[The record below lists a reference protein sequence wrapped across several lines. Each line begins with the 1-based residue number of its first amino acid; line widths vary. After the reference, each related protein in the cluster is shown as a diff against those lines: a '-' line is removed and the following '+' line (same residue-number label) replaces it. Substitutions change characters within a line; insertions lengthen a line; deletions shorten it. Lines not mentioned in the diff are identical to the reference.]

1 MQDVSVVPSFNIGSD
16 HHLLRAR
23 LVFIVKVEKKVLYM
37 ANRRHQPV
45 AFDEAILKERFL
57 RKIGIS
63 WTTVTMILIFV
74 FLTTYFTQTSDT
86 HLGGNLPLLKIH
98 CFTPLL
104 LSDRLMP
111 THCYITQKSDIH
123 FGEKISHLKI
133 QPPNSLDFDLH
144 QHEGFLKSNDPLR
157 PGNTGAVHEIV
168 LLGLSQPRVLSLA
181 LAILLLLSYAIV
193 LLGNLSIIL
202 TIRAEPR
209 LAASPMYYLLG
220 NLSLVDLCYTSVTT
234 PQMALGL
241 LSGHATISLGECLA
255 QLFFLHF
262 LGCTEI
268 FLLTA
273 MAYDRYVAICQPL
286 HYTAIMSCRTCA
298 RLVAGS
304 WMGALA
310 HSLVQ
315 TLLATTLP
323 YCGPNHIDH
332 YFCDV
337 APLLGVACTD
347 TSLVEILVVSN
358 TGAISLG
365 CFLVLL
371 VSYGVIL
378 AALRRRST
386 EGRLKALSTCTAHL
400 MVVAIFF
407 GPCIFI
413 YTRPFS
419 TIPADKVV
427 SLLATVVTPM
437 LNPLIYTLR
446 NTEMKGAM
454 RRLWGRWVR
463 AEK

>member
-1 MQDVSVVPSFNIGSD
+1 
-16 HHLLRAR
+16 
-23 LVFIVKVEKKVLYM
+23 
-37 ANRRHQPV
+37 
-45 AFDEAILKERFL
+45 
-57 RKIGIS
+57 IS
-63 WTTVTMILIFV
+63 
-74 FLTTYFTQTSDT
+74 
-86 HLGGNLPLLKIH
+86 P
-98 CFTPLL
+98 
-104 LSDRLMP
+104 
-111 THCYITQKSDIH
+111 
-123 FGEKISHLKI
+123 
-133 QPPNSLDFDLH
+133 
-144 QHEGFLKSNDPLR
+144 
-157 PGNTGAVHEIV
+157 VHEIV
-168 LLGLSQPRVLSLA
+168 LLGLFQSQGLSLA
-181 LAILLLLSYAIV
+181 LATLLLLSYTAV

-202 TIRAEPR
+202 TIRAESH
-209 LAASPMYYLLG
+209 LASSPMYYLLG
-220 NLSLVDLCYTSVTT
+220 NLSLVDLFYTSVTT

-241 LSGHATISLGECLA
+241 LSGHSTIPLGECLA

-262 LGCTEI
+262 WGCIEI
-268 FLLTA
+268 FLLTV

-286 HYTAIMSCRTCA
+286 HYAAIMGRRTCT

-304 WMGALA
+304 WLGALV
-310 HSLVQ
+310 HSLIQ
-315 TLLATTLP
+315 TLLAATLP
-323 YCGPNHIDH
+323 YCGSNNIDH

-378 AALRRRST
+378 AALRHRTT
-386 EGRLKALSTCTAHL
+386 EGRNKALSTCTAHL

-427 SLLATVVTPM
+427 SLLATVVTPV
-437 LNPLIYTLR
+437 LNPLIYTMR
-446 NTEMKGAM
+446 NTEMKSAM
-454 RRLWGRWVR
+454 RRLWGRWVK

>member
-1 MQDVSVVPSFNIGSD
+1 M
-16 HHLLRAR
+16 
-23 LVFIVKVEKKVLYM
+23 
-37 ANRRHQPV
+37 
-45 AFDEAILKERFL
+45 
-57 RKIGIS
+57 
-63 WTTVTMILIFV
+63 
-74 FLTTYFTQTSDT
+74 
-86 HLGGNLPLLKIH
+86 
-98 CFTPLL
+98 
-104 LSDRLMP
+104 
-111 THCYITQKSDIH
+111 
-123 FGEKISHLKI
+123 
-133 QPPNSLDFDLH
+133 
-144 QHEGFLKSNDPLR
+144 
-157 PGNTGAVHEIV
+157 V
-168 LLGLSQPRVLSLA
+168 LLGLSQVLSLA
-181 LAILLLLSYAIV
+181 LASFLLLSYSAV

-234 PQMALGL
+234 PRMALGL
-241 LSGHATISLGECLA
+241 LSGHATIPLGECLGH
-255 QLFFLHF
+255 LFFLHF
-262 LGCTEI
+262 LGCTKI

-286 HYTAIMSCRTCA
+286 HYTTIMGYRTCA
-298 RLVAGS
+298 GLVAGS

-310 HSLVQ
+310 HFLVQ
-315 TLLATTLP
+315 TLLAATLP
-323 YCGPNHIDH
+323 YCGPNRIDH

-347 TSLVEILVVSN
+347 TSLMEILVVSD

-378 AALRRRST
+378 ATLRRRFA
-386 EGRLKALSTCTAHL
+386 EGRRKALSTCTAHL

-427 SLLATVVTPM
+427 SLLATVVIPV

-446 NTEMKGAM
+446 NTEMKGSM
-454 RRLWGRWVR
+454 RQLWGKQMVSDDSSTAPFSTRGGSGVSAHSEER
-463 AEK
+463 PPLLSPLPCSLQHSTP

>member
-1 MQDVSVVPSFNIGSD
+1 ED
-16 HHLLRAR
+16 
-23 LVFIVKVEKKVLYM
+23 
-37 ANRRHQPV
+37 
-45 AFDEAILKERFL
+45 
-57 RKIGIS
+57 
-63 WTTVTMILIFV
+63 
-74 FLTTYFTQTSDT
+74 
-86 HLGGNLPLLKIH
+86 LP
-98 CFTPLL
+98 
-104 LSDRLMP
+104 
-111 THCYITQKSDIH
+111 
-123 FGEKISHLKI
+123 
-133 QPPNSLDFDLH
+133 
-144 QHEGFLKSNDPLR
+144 
-157 PGNTGAVHEIV
+157 IV

>member
-1 MQDVSVVPSFNIGSD
+1 MDS
-16 HHLLRAR
+16 
-23 LVFIVKVEKKVLYM
+23 
-37 ANRRHQPV
+37 AN
-45 AFDEAILKERFL
+45 
-57 RKIGIS
+57 
-63 WTTVTMILIFV
+63 TTL
-74 FLTTYFTQTSDT
+74 
-86 HLGGNLPLLKIH
+86 
-98 CFTPLL
+98 
-104 LSDRLMP
+104 
-111 THCYITQKSDIH
+111 
-123 FGEKISHLKI
+123 
-133 QPPNSLDFDLH
+133 
-144 QHEGFLKSNDPLR
+144 SNDPLR
-157 PGNTGAVHEIV
+157 PSNTGAVHEIV

-181 LAILLLLSYAIV
+181 LAILLLLSYAVV

-202 TIRAEPR
+202 TIRTEPR
-209 LAASPMYYLLG
+209 LAASPMYYLLS
-220 NLSLVDLCYTSVTT
+220 NLSLVDLFYTSVTT
-234 PQMALGL
+234 PRMALGL
-241 LSGHATISLGECLA
+241 LSGHATIPLGECLA

-286 HYTAIMSCRTCA
+286 HYTAIMGFRTCVG
-298 RLVAGS
+298 LVAGC

-315 TLLATTLP
+315 TLLAATLP

-337 APLLGVACTD
+337 APLLGLACTD

-358 TGAISLG
+358 TGVISLG

-378 AALRRRST
+378 AALRCRST
-386 EGRLKALSTCTAHL
+386 ESRRKALSTCTAHL

-427 SLLATVVTPM
+427 SLLATVVTPV

-446 NTEMKGAM
+446 NAEMKGAM